1 MGCWAR
7 EFSPRLTGTGCS
19 QDNPARISSGF
30 PERNFNSMKRLLIVA
45 SLLGAAPALADEG
58 MWTYNNFPA
67 SKVKEKYGFQP
78 NQQWLDKVRLASAKF
93 GGGCSSSFVSPDGLV
108 MTNHHCARGC
118 IQQLSTAEKDF
129 IANGFYAKT
138 QAEELQCP
146 ALEVSQLVEIT
157 DVTDQLNTATQ
168 GLTGKAYAD
177 TLKAEMSKL
186 EKACTAGA
194 ADVRCD
200 VVTLYQGGK
209 YNLYKYQRFQDVRLV
224 FAPEHAIAFFGGDP
238 DNFEFP
244 RYDLDVT
251 FVRAYGKDGKPAKSP
266 NYFKWSDKGAKE
278 GDLTFVSGHPGKTS
292 RGLTVAQLEYLRDTG
307 LPKQLFKLSE
317 IRGLVSEFQNRGPE
331 QKRISSNLLFGVE
344 NGLKSIKGKHEQLV
358 DKAFFA
364 QKVAAEQE
372 LRAKV
377 DADPKMKAKYGAA
390 WDEIARAQNT
400 YRNIR
405 KDYENIEG
413 GFNSQL
419 FHVARTLVRAADER
433 AKPDTERLRGFNE
446 ANLRSLEM
454 QVMSKAPVYPE
465 LEIAQLTFAL
475 TKIREELG
483 PDHPFVRKVLGK
495 ESPASLATR
504 IIKGSQLADLA
515 VREQLYKGGK
525 QAIEASKDPMIQLAA
540 LVDPDGRAIRKTY
553 EEQVEA
559 VIRKNSELVAQAKFD
574 VYGTGIYPD
583 ATGTLRLSF
592 GSVKGYT
599 EDGKKVD
606 PITVMSGTFDRHTG
620 EDPFALPQ
628 SWLAA
633 QKQLPAN
640 TPMNFVTTND
650 IIGGNSGSPV
660 INKNAEVV
668 GLVFDGNIQSLG
680 GDYGFDESV
689 NRTVAV
695 HSEALIEALKT
706 VYKAERVL
714 KELRPGK
721 PTVKASP
728 GR

>member
-1 MGCWAR
+1 
-7 EFSPRLTGTGCS
+7 
-19 QDNPARISSGF
+19 
-30 PERNFNSMKRLLIVA
+30 MKRLLIVA

-58 MWTYNNFPA
+58 MWTYNNFPSA
-67 SKVKEKYGFQP
+67 KVKEKYGFEPSQD
-78 NQQWLDKVRLASAKF
+78 WLNKVRLASAKF
-93 GGGCSSSFVSPDGLV
+93 GGGCSSSFVSPEGLV

-118 IQQLSTAEKDF
+118 IQQLSTAKKDF

-138 QAEELQCP
+138 QAEEIQCP
-146 ALEVSQLVEIT
+146 ALELSQLVEIT
-157 DVTDQLNTATQ
+157 DVTDKLNTATQ

-194 ADVRCD
+194 SDVRCD

-209 YNLYKYQRFQDVRLV
+209 YNLYRYQRYQDVRLV

-251 FVRAYGKDGKPAKSP
+251 FVRAYTKDGKPAKTP
-266 NYFKWSDKGAKE
+266 NYFKWSEKGVKE
-278 GDLTFVSGHPGKTS
+278 GDLTFISGHPGRTS

-307 LPKQLFKLSE
+307 LPKQIFKLSE
-317 IRGLVSEFQNRGPE
+317 VRGMVTEFQNRGAE
-331 QKRISSNLLFGVE
+331 QKRISNNMLFGVE
-344 NGLKSIKGKHEQLV
+344 NALKSTKGKHEQLV

-377 DADPKMKAKYGAA
+377 NADPKMKARYGNA
-390 WDEIARAQNT
+390 WDEIARAQDT
-400 YRNIR
+400 FRNIR
-405 KDYENIEG
+405 KDYENVEN

-419 FHVARTLVRAADER
+419 FYVARTLVRAAEER
-433 AKPDTERLRGFNE
+433 TRPDTERLRGFNE
-446 ANLRSLEM
+446 ANLRSLEN
-454 QVMSKAPVYPE
+454 QLMSKAPIYPE

-475 TKIREELG
+475 TKIREELS
-483 PDHPFVRKVLGK
+483 PDHPFVKKVLGK

-504 IIKGSQLADLA
+504 LIKGTKLADLKL
-515 VREQLYKGGK
+515 RDQLYKGGK

-553 EEQVEA
+553 EEQVDA
-559 VIRKNSELVAQAKFD
+559 VIRKNSELVAQAKFE

-599 EDGKKVD
+599 EDGKQVA
-606 PITVMSGTFDRHTG
+606 PITAMGNTFDRHTG
-620 EDPFALPQ
+620 EEPFALPR

-633 QKQLPAN
+633 QKDLTAS

-660 INKNAEVV
+660 INKDAEIV

-689 NRTVAV
+689 NRAVSV
-695 HSEALIEALKT
+695 HSEALIEALKK
-706 VYKAERVL
+706 VYKADRVL
-714 KELRPGK
+714 EELRPGST
-721 PTVKASP
+721 PTLKARP
-728 GR
+728 NL

>member
-1 MGCWAR
+1 
-7 EFSPRLTGTGCS
+7 
-19 QDNPARISSGF
+19 
-30 PERNFNSMKRLLIVA
+30 MKRLLIVA
-45 SLLGAAPALADEG
+45 SLIGAAPALADEG

-67 SKVKEKYGFQP
+67 AKVKEKYGFEPSQE
-78 NQQWLDKVRLASAKF
+78 WLNNVRLASAKF

-118 IQQLSTAEKDF
+118 IQQLSTAKKDF
-129 IANGFYAKT
+129 IANGFYART
-138 QAEELQCP
+138 QAEEIQCP

-157 DVTDQLNTATQ
+157 DVTDKLNAATQ

-186 EKACTAGA
+186 EKACTDGA

-209 YNLYKYQRFQDVRLV
+209 YNLYRYQRFQDVRLV

-251 FVRAYGKDGKPAKSP
+251 FVRAYAKDGKPAKTP
-266 NYFKWSDKGAKE
+266 KYFKWSDKGAKE
-278 GDLTFVSGHPGKTS
+278 GDLTFVSGHPGRTS

-317 IRGLVSEFQNRGPE
+317 MRGMVTEFQNRGVE
-331 QKRISSNLLFGVE
+331 QKRVSSNMLFGVE
-344 NGLKSIKGKHEQLV
+344 NAIKSIKGKHEQLV
-358 DKAFFA
+358 DRAFFA

-377 DADPKMKAKYGAA
+377 NADPKMKAKYGAA
-390 WDEIARAQNT
+390 WDEIARAQDT

-413 GFNSQL
+413 GLGSHL
-419 FHVARTLVRAADER
+419 FGMARTLVRAAEER
-433 AKPDTERLRGFNE
+433 TKPDTERMRGFNE
-446 ANLRSLEM
+446 AGLRTLET
-454 QVMSKAPVYPE
+454 QLMSKAPIYPE
-465 LEIAQLTFAL
+465 LEIAQMTFAL
-475 TKIREELG
+475 TKVREELG
-483 PDHPFVRKVLGK
+483 ADHPFVKKLLGK

-504 IIKGSQLADLA
+504 VIKGSKLADLK

-525 QAIEASKDPMIQLAA
+525 QAVEASKDPMIQLAT
-540 LVDPDGRAIRKTY
+540 LVDPDARAIRKTH
-553 EEQVEA
+553 EEQIDA
-559 VIRKNSELVAQAKFD
+559 VIRKNSELIAQAKFE

-599 EDGKKVD
+599 EDGKQVN
-606 PITVMSGTFDRHTG
+606 PITVMGNTFDRHTG
-620 EDPFALPQ
+620 EEPFALPK

-633 QKQLPAN
+633 QKQLPNA

-660 INKNAEVV
+660 INKDAEII

-706 VYKAERVL
+706 VYKADRVL
-714 KELRPGK
+714 EELRPGTT

-728 GR
+728 GL

>member
-1 MGCWAR
+1 
-7 EFSPRLTGTGCS
+7 
-19 QDNPARISSGF
+19 
-30 PERNFNSMKRLLIVA
+30 MKRLLILA
-45 SLLGAAPALADEG
+45 SLVGAAPALADEG

-67 SKVKEKYGFQP
+67 AKVKEKYGFEP
-78 NQQWLDKVRLASAKF
+78 NQEWLDKVRLASAKF

-118 IQQLSTAEKDF
+118 IQQLSTAKKDF

-157 DVTDQLNTATQ
+157 DVTAQLNTATQ

-177 TLKAEMSKL
+177 TLKAEMAKL
-186 EKACTAGA
+186 EKACTTG

-251 FVRAYGKDGKPAKSP
+251 FARVYKDGKPAKTP
-266 NYFKWSDKGAKE
+266 NYLKWSDKGAKE
-278 GDLTFVSGHPGKTS
+278 GELTFVTGHPGKTS
-292 RGLTVAQLEYLRDTG
+292 RGLTVAQLEYLRDVG
-307 LPKQLFKLSE
+307 LPKQLFRLSE
-317 IRGLVSEFQNRGPE
+317 VRGMVTEFQNRGVE
-331 QKRISSNLLFGVE
+331 QKRISNNLLFGVE
-344 NGLKSIKGKHEQLV
+344 NGLKATKGKHEQLV

-364 QKVAAEQE
+364 QKIAAEQE
-372 LRAKV
+372 LRRKV

-390 WDEIARAQNT
+390 WDEIARAQDAF
-400 YRNIR
+400 RNMR
-405 KDYENIEG
+405 KEYEGIEG
-413 GFNSQL
+413 GLGSQL
-419 FHVARTLVRAADER
+419 FNLARTLVRASDELV
-433 AKPDTERLRGFNE
+433 KPDTERLRGFND
-446 ANLRSLEM
+446 ASLPGLKN
-454 QVMSKAPVYPE
+454 QLMSKAPIYPE
-465 LEIAQLTFAL
+465 LEIAQMTFAL
-475 TKIREELG
+475 TKLREELG
-483 PDHPFVRKVLGK
+483 PDHAFVKKVLGK
-495 ESPASLATR
+495 ESPVALATR
-504 IIKGSQLADLA
+504 VIKGSKLADLA
-515 VREQLYKGGK
+515 LREQLFSGGK
-525 QAIEASKDPMIQLAA
+525 KAIEASKDPMIQLAA
-540 LVDPDGRAIRKTY
+540 LVDPDARAIRKTY

-559 VIRKNSELVAQAKFD
+559 VIRKNSELVAQAKFE

-592 GSVKGYT
+592 GSVKGYM
-599 EDGKKVD
+599 EDGKQVA
-606 PITVMSGTFDRHTG
+606 PITAMGDTFARHTG
-620 EDPFALPQ
+620 EEPFALPK

-633 QKQLPAN
+633 QKDLTA
-640 TPMNFVTTND
+640 TTGMNFVSTND
-650 IIGGNSGSPV
+650 IIGGNSGSPI

-689 NRTVAV
+689 NRTVSV
-695 HSEALIEALKT
+695 HSEALIEALKK
-706 VYKAERVL
+706 VYKADRVL
-714 KELRPGK
+714 EELRPGST
-721 PTVKASP
+721 PVVKTNP
-728 GR
+728 GL

>member
-1 MGCWAR
+1 
-7 EFSPRLTGTGCS
+7 
-19 QDNPARISSGF
+19 
-30 PERNFNSMKRLLIVA
+30 MKRLLILA
-45 SLLGAAPALADEG
+45 SLVGAAPALADEG

-67 SKVKEKYGFQP
+67 AKVKEKYGFEP
-78 NQQWLDKVRLASAKF
+78 NQEWLDKVRLASAKF

-118 IQQLSTAEKDF
+118 IQQLSTAKKDF

-157 DVTDQLNTATQ
+157 DVTAQLNTATQ
-168 GLTGKAYAD
+168 GLTGKQYAD

-186 EKACTAGA
+186 EKACTTG

-251 FVRAYGKDGKPAKSP
+251 FARVYKDGKPAKTP

-278 GDLTFVSGHPGKTS
+278 GDLTFVPGHPGRTS
-292 RGLTVAQLEYLRDTG
+292 RGLTVAQLEYLRDVG
-307 LPKQLFKLSE
+307 LPKQLFRLSE
-317 IRGLVSEFQNRGPE
+317 IRGMVTEFQNRGVE
-331 QKRISSNLLFGVE
+331 QKRISNNLLFGVE
-344 NGLKSIKGKHEQLV
+344 NGLKATKGKHEQLV

-372 LRAKV
+372 LRRKV

-390 WDEIARAQNT
+390 WDEIARAQDAF
-400 YRNIR
+400 RNMR
-405 KDYENIEG
+405 KEYDSIEPG
-413 GFNSQL
+413 LGSQL
-419 FHVARTLVRAADER
+419 FNVARTLVRASDELV
-433 AKPDTERLRGFNE
+433 KPDTERLRGFND
-446 ANLRSLEM
+446 AGLPGLKNQL
-454 QVMSKAPVYPE
+454 MSKAPIYPE
-465 LEIAQLTFAL
+465 LEIAQMTFTL
-475 TKIREELG
+475 TKLREELG
-483 PDHPFVRKVLGK
+483 ADHAFVKKVLGK
-495 ESPASLATR
+495 ESPAALATR
-504 IIKGSQLADLA
+504 VIKGSKLADLKL
-515 VREQLYKGGK
+515 REQLFSGGK
-525 QAIEASKDPMIQLAA
+525 KAIEASKDPMIQLAA
-540 LVDPDGRAIRKTY
+540 LVDPDARAIRKTY

-559 VIRKNSELVAQAKFD
+559 VIRKNSELVAQAKFE

-592 GSVKGYT
+592 GSVKGYM
-599 EDGKKVD
+599 EDGKQVA
-606 PITVMSGTFDRHTG
+606 PITAMGDTFARHTG
-620 EDPFALPQ
+620 EDPFALPK

-633 QKQLPAN
+633 QKDLTA
-640 TPMNFVTTND
+640 TTAMNFVSTND

-660 INKNAEVV
+660 INKDAQVV

-689 NRTVAV
+689 NRTVSV
-695 HSEALIEALKT
+695 HSEALIEALKKI
-706 VYKAERVL
+706 YKADRVL
-714 KELRPGK
+714 EELRPGST
-721 PTVKASP
+721 PTVKANP
-728 GR
+728 GL